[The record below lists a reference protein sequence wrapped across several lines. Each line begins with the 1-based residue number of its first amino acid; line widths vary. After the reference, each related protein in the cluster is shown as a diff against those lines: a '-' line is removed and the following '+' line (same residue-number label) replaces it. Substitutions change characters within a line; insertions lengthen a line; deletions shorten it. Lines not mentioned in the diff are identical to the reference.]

1 MISRIKKIGGDI
13 LFHCIA
19 HHNIHDMVAL
29 LKDGEADVNCTD
41 INGRTPLFFA
51 VQSQNITMIQTLFE
65 YGALPNV

>member
-19 HHNIHDMVAL
+19 HHNIHDMIAL
-29 LKDGEADVNCTD
+29 LKDGEADVNCQD

-51 VQSQNITMIQTLFE
+51 VAS
-65 YGALPNV
+65 